1 MSPLLRGIRA
11 VVSLLFLAALAL
23 AIMRK
28 MRNARDEVPWPM
40 RDGSCVLTT
49 ITDVQIRHDWMR
61 LTLRNAECYVQREG
75 KDLSEGR
82 FDSCRIMIQ
91 RLKLHKRPHSDRHE
105 SGSDWSCM
113 GGTRL
118 RQ

>member
-1 MSPLLRGIRA
+1 MCFFLSRKYFWWVQGLRNWI
-11 VVSLLFLAALAL
+11 
-23 AIMRK
+23 
-28 MRNARDEVPWPM
+28 
-40 RDGSCVLTT
+40 
-49 ITDVQIRHDWMR
+49 R

-105 SGSDWSCM
+105 SGSGWACM
-113 GGTRL
+113 GGTQL
-118 RQ
+118 QQEHKWARQKHPSVARVWRGR

>member
-1 MSPLLRGIRA
+1 MCFFLSRKYFWWVQGLRNWI
-11 VVSLLFLAALAL
+11 
-23 AIMRK
+23 
-28 MRNARDEVPWPM
+28 
-40 RDGSCVLTT
+40 
-49 ITDVQIRHDWMR
+49 R

-105 SGSDWSCM
+105 SGSHWSCM

-118 RQ
+118 RQEQKLRTQNLPAPARSGRPSDTPLPPP